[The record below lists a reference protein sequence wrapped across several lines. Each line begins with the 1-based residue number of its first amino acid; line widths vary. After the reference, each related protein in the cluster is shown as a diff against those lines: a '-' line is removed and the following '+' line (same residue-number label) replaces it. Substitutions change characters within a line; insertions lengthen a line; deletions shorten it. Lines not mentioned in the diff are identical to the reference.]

1 MMREIEQTRD
11 MFEKYTEVLNKYT
24 SLINQR

>member
-11 MFEKYTEVLNKYT
+11 KFEKDIEVLLKYT
-24 SLINQR
+24 SLINQS